1 MNEAVDFTGDAILAT
16 KQILLKLTVVKLKFQ
31 T

>member
-1 MNEAVDFTGDAILAT
+1 MNEAVDFTGNAILST
-16 KQILLKLTVVKLKFQ
+16 EQILLKLTVVKLQIQ